1 MESCQKCGIVYTC
14 TRTIDIYGILQEVS
28 MSSFPT
34 SEIIEQQLSR
44 LSEEHFLVLYWATL
58 SEVQKVKYNITNCFD
73 DLKHSGITRTKQ
85 TAVAAVEAMRLL
97 CLIDIRDERNR
108 KNIYITKFGAQA
120 LKQLVESG
128 NYTTRNSAFLEETKA

>member
-1 MESCQKCGIVYTC
+1 MSFSPSEL
-14 TRTIDIYGILQEVS
+14 IDR
-28 MSSFPT
+28 
-34 SEIIEQQLSR
+34 QLSR
-44 LSEEHFLVLYWATL
+44 LGEEHFLVLYWATL
-58 SEVQKVKYNITNCFD
+58 SEVQRVKYNITNCFD
-73 DLKHSGITRTKQ
+73 DLKHTGLTRTKQ

-128 NYTTRNSAFLEETKA
+128 NYTTRSSAFLEELKS

>member
-1 MESCQKCGIVYTC
+1 
-14 TRTIDIYGILQEVS
+14 
-28 MSSFPT
+28 MSSLSP
-34 SEIIEQQLSR
+34 SELIEHQLSR

-73 DLKHSGITRTKQ
+73 DLKRSGLTRTKQ
-85 TAVAAVEAMRLL
+85 TAVAAIEAMRLL

-128 NYTTRNSAFLEETKA
+128 HYKTKNSAYLEDMKA